1 MSVPGE
7 TQVVEALNEQLGM
20 GLESAKVPL
29 QVLVVDQ
36 VERPSEN

>member
-1 MSVPGE
+1 MRK
-7 TQVVEALNEQLGM
+7 ACRFM
-20 GLESAKVPL
+20 DGLVSAKVPL